1 MAEILDGAEP
11 FLLQG
16 GAQGVL
22 LVHGFTGSP
31 AEMLLLGQFLNERGY
46 TVLAPRLCGHGTSP
60 DEMAGTNWTNWYH
73 CVCDGYHLLR
83 NICRRIHVIGLSMGG
98 LLAMKLAMGY
108 EVEKVVA
115 LSAPIHIADQN
126 LGLLPPK
133 EETVGM
139 FIRKERRRIAGLAP
153 CYSVAYNQTPLVSVH
168 SLLSLIE
175 SVMHA
180 LPQLKKPLLIVQSK
194 KDRTVLPNSG
204 TYIYQNAGSEEKE
217 LFWLE
222 HSGHLVTLDME
233 REVVFEKIIEFIGS
247 QDRENE
253 VG

>member
-16 GAQGVL
+16 GAQGIL
-22 LVHGFTGSP
+22 LIHGFTGSP

-60 DEMAGTNWTNWYH
+60 EEMAGTNWTNWYH
-73 CVCDGYHLLR
+73 SVCDGYHLLR
-83 NICRRIHVIGLSMGG
+83 NICRRIHVVGLSMGG
-98 LLAMKLAMGY
+98 LLAMKLAMDY

-115 LSAPIHIADQN
+115 LSAPIHIADPS

-133 EETVGM
+133 EDVAGM
-139 FIRKERRRIAGLAP
+139 FIRRERRRIADLPA
-153 CYSVAYNQTPLVSVH
+153 CYSIAYNRTPLLSVH

-175 SVMHA
+175 SVMDA
-180 LPQLKKPLLIVQSK
+180 LPQLEKPLLIVQSK

-204 TYIYQNAGSEEKE
+204 AYIYQHAGCQDKE

-222 HSGHLVTLDME
+222 NSGHLVTLDIE
-233 REVVFEKIIEFIGS
+233 RELVFEKIMEFIGRD
-247 QDRENE
+247 DRENKA
-253 VG
+253 G